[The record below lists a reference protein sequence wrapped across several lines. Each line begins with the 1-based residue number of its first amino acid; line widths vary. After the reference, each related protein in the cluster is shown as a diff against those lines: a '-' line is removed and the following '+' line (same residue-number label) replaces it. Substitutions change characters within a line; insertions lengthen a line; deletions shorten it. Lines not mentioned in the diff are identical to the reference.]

1 MKRYITILF
10 LMLGLNNVQAQITPE
25 FKFHLAFE
33 DATGA
38 KDTLWFI
45 WDSTANS
52 YTYDTIFGEIPQDLS
67 SPNFHVYFKYNSTDS
82 SKIVA
87 KSTNSNDHGGQIW
100 AQNYV
105 YPITLKWDSALLF
118 TNNLPFDLNGAFLS
132 NDWFFG
138 AGGNNC
144 FSPDFIGVFC
154 MLHSDSVYMPAYTW
168 GTADQFPLFFSMAY
182 DYSIQGHTTSV
193 DEKNLH
199 STAITIYP
207 NPFNNSFVVGF
218 KPQLTDKKQLIVTDF
233 SGKKVFESFTSK
245 EKTTINLHN
254 YPAGIYFLE
263 VLIENEKVV
272 KKIIKN

>member
-25 FKFHLAFE
+25 FKFYLAFE

-38 KDTLWFI
+38 KDTLWLI
-45 WDSTANS
+45 LDSTA
-52 YTYDTIFGEIPQDLS
+52 TIGMDTALGEIPQDLS
-67 SPNFHVYFKYNSTDS
+67 SPNFHVYFKYSATDS
-82 SKIVA
+82 LKITARHQQDGV
-87 KSTNSNDHGGQIW
+87 GGQIW

-118 TNNLPFDLNGAFLS
+118 TNNLPYNFNEAWLS
-132 NDWFFG
+132 NDWFFFV
-138 AGGNNC
+138 GGNNC

-168 GTADQFPLFFSMAY
+168 GTADQFPLGVNVSY
-182 DYSIQGHTTSV
+182 NYSIQGHTTSV

-233 SGKKVFESFTSK
+233 SGKKVFESFTNK
-245 EKTTINLHN
+245 EKITIDLHD

>member
-10 LMLGLNNVQAQITPE
+10 LILGLNNVQAQITPE

-38 KDTLWFI
+38 KDTLWLI
-45 WDSTANS
+45 LDSTAS
-52 YTYDTIFGEIPQDLS
+52 LYTYDTIFGEIPQNLS
-67 SPNFHVYFKYNSTDS
+67 SPNFHVYFKYSPTDS
-82 SKIVA
+82 SQVLA
-87 KSTNSNDHGGQIW
+87 TNSNDFLGQPIN

-118 TNNLPFDLNGAFLS
+118 TNNLPYNFNEAWLS
-132 NDWFFG
+132 NDYFFF
-138 AGGNNC
+138 AQNC

-168 GTADQFPLFFSMAY
+168 GTADQFPLNISIGY
-182 DYSIQGHTTSV
+182 NYSIQGHTTSV

-218 KPQLTDKKQLIVTDF
+218 KPHLTDKKQLIVTDF
-233 SGKKVFESFTSK
+233 SGKKVFESFTNK
-245 EKTTINLHN
+245 EKITIDLHN

-263 VLIENEKVV
+263 VITENEKVV